1 MEESPSNDVDLDE
14 QEETA
19 SIASTIDT
27 EYNSDEEWITSGILA
42 DCEIDGETRYLLEW
56 EGFPLFDASWEP
68 RSNLN
73 QKLIDDWELAKKEEG
88 AQRKANNKIWAW
100 RKASMERLQGK
111 LARHEERNRKRRERG
126 LKETSY
132 GENLEDHLAY
142 LGQFPEGEEPEPD
155 AAEASSP
162 TNSAL
167 DQQDNTKTSA
177 QAGSPAEL
185 NRKPSI
191 AKQDDDDNHSP
202 RSRHRSSPSTHGESS
217 RQAGPPASSATNKDP
232 PRRQSS
238 SDHKGLDVSRKQAP
252 RTSGSLLVNKFG
264 HLKPPQRVTSNISNN
279 QLAVRKTKTPQ
290 TLSSN
295 VFVGGTKRKQR
306 PTLLDAVNDLSKG
319 QKVLRPRFAR
329 IVQKGQRDREG
340 AVAPAK
346 KPSSLFSLNPAD
358 KGAAVRQHPPDVVSS
373 SSTAEAEGMS
383 GLLSHDKAVE
393 HEKNSSTNNQEPAK
407 PKKPKKSVGWGTIEE
422 ATIPLVDE
430 PMELDDEESL
440 FVSDHVPIS
449 VKRDIGELEEES
461 TVPFPSRPNPP
472 SRRVHWPEEPFI
484 EDDGVRSEAQSLT
497 KDVQFGPKS
506 AVITVTLEQLPQQ
519 HGRPW
524 LPTLEKEEKLVF
536 THTCMME
543 EFRDL
548 SNTIISDKPLGHG
561 TITARNNAA
570 RLAAVSN
577 WLWLRSVGVLFHRPE
592 LCVLIHTMESMSGQ
606 KENDAVTTDGCPPT
620 LRYTLFRP
628 GPALPGSSLAP
639 VSMPGG
645 ISSGD
650 VMPSMGETVAHGVFG
665 FHYDRLLPERM
676 ASSTEG
682 QNFFLAFP
690 QSVGEDAQFTALL
703 LRSCRPGCKIM
714 SSLFPGHWRSFLQL
728 DQGVAIIH
736 EDAIWTARLF
746 PDFHF
751 LLHSQPTKFQV
762 WVFSKSLQQSVMY
775 CPPDKRL
782 PRMGDVRFQQICQS
796 RSAILVT
803 PSFAVS
809 QPRQLWSLF
818 KWIRNSWDSD
828 RMATRLVI
836 CAGFDKW
843 LLDLAADK
851 STRPSNRMRL
861 DKEGIEALYKAWH
874 RTRELID
881 RSTEENTAFI
891 FAPESIDAND
901 EQSLVNW
908 FGWWSIMNMDQFR
921 RFNVL
926 GSSETDPRKLAFRIH
941 RPKYTISTF
950 GNPDEVVA
958 MLDREESK
966 NHQGPDQPATE
977 PLGRAQLQLVPG
989 DDAHALTT
997 FLQTVDSKNKA
1008 SKWTPQIVYKFP
1020 VSYWN
1025 SGMAWD
1031 FGDYQNSFGT
1041 YNKLLRFAFD
1051 HVNKSSNYNTT
1062 MAFCYTIEGGW
1073 DPNGRPGAMDKTR
1086 RPWIMIYRAVE
1097 PHYKPWKAAE
1107 LFIWD
1112 AARRHPVGEGQQVYE
1127 GDLIEAQRQ
1136 LIHAIHEQDDAG
1148 AARGLPLTKVWVGGL
1163 DGRPTAL
1170 TEPIDITLHYLQ
1182 RFVENIKICLPAPAD
1197 KLPARGWT
1205 LVKRG
1210 NAPATSRPPST
1221 ESMDIDVP
1229 EAEPNTDNACLK
1241 MVFHPPRGKQIMRPT
1256 ECKNRLYQ
1264 HTQVEIARSQHQQ
1277 SMEFKF
1283 RPTMEWYRQQVE
1295 EGRGFEHIRVTT
1307 WDAICE
1313 MYKIEDTE
1321 QGLRR

>member
-536 THTCMME
+536 THT
-543 EFRDL
+543 F
-548 SNTIISDKPLGHG
+548 
-561 TITARNNAA
+561 
-570 RLAAVSN
+570 
-577 WLWLRSVGVLFHRPE
+577 
-592 LCVLIHTMESMSGQ
+592 
-606 KENDAVTTDGCPPT
+606 
-620 LRYTLFRP
+620 
-628 GPALPGSSLAP
+628 
-639 VSMPGG
+639 
-645 ISSGD
+645 
-650 VMPSMGETVAHGVFG
+650 
-665 FHYDRLLPERM
+665 
-676 ASSTEG
+676 
-682 QNFFLAFP
+682 
-690 QSVGEDAQFTALL
+690 
-703 LRSCRPGCKIM
+703 
-714 SSLFPGHWRSFLQL
+714 
-728 DQGVAIIH
+728 
-736 EDAIWTARLF
+736 
-746 PDFHF
+746 
-751 LLHSQPTKFQV
+751 
-762 WVFSKSLQQSVMY
+762 
-775 CPPDKRL
+775 
-782 PRMGDVRFQQICQS
+782 
-796 RSAILVT
+796 
-803 PSFAVS
+803 S